1 MKKALSS
8 NRLVS
13 GICQAWRPND
23 EGGAKGER
31 MADEIDIK
39 GYDPIAKI
47 FHWMIVVLLAVQFGV
62 AWTMPEIHRGT
73 QPETLIN
80 LHLSLGSLILILMA
94 LRLAWRLMHPVPLD
108 TDSVPR
114 WQVAA
119 ARATHLALYLLLL
132 VMPVL
137 GWANANSRGWDVTL
151 FGLVPLPAIMPAK
164 SPLGHTLGDVHT
176 LIAYIMLGL
185 LGLHVAGALY
195 HHFKLK

>member
-1 MKKALSS
+1 MTDS
-8 NRLVS
+8 
-13 GICQAWRPND
+13 
-23 EGGAKGER
+23 
-31 MADEIDIK
+31 IDKK

-47 FHWMIVVLLAVQFGV
+47 FHWTIVILLAVQFGV

-80 LHLSLGSLILILMA
+80 LHLALGTLILLLMIA
-94 LRLAWRLMHPVPLD
+94 RLAWRLSHPVPLE
-108 TDSVPR
+108 TGRVPS

-119 ARATHLALYLLLL
+119 ARATHLLLYALLV

-137 GWANANSRGWDVTL
+137 GWANANSRGWDVSL
-151 FGLVPLPAIMPAK
+151 FGLVTLPSIMAAH

-176 LIAYIMLGL
+176 WIAYIVLGL

-195 HHFKLK
+195 HHFRVKDRTLARMLPG

>member
-1 MKKALSS
+1 
-8 NRLVS
+8 
-13 GICQAWRPND
+13 
-23 EGGAKGER
+23 

-47 FHWMIVVLLAVQFGV
+47 FHWAIVVLLAAQFGV

-80 LHLSLGSLILILMA
+80 LHLSLGSLILLLMA
-94 LRLAWRLMHPVPLD
+94 LRLVWRFFHPVPLE
-108 TDSVPR
+108 TGTVPH

-119 ARATHLALYLLLL
+119 ARATHWALYLLLL

-151 FGLVPLPAIMPAK
+151 FHLVPLPAIMAAH
-164 SPLGHTLGDVHT
+164 SPIGHTLGDVHT
-176 LIAYIMLGL
+176 LLAYVALGL

-195 HHFKLK
+195 HHFRLKDRTLARMLPR

>member
-1 MKKALSS
+1 
-8 NRLVS
+8 
-13 GICQAWRPND
+13 
-23 EGGAKGER
+23 

-80 LHLSLGSLILILMA
+80 LHLSLGSLILLIMA
-94 LRLAWRLMHPVPLD
+94 LRLVWRLIHPVPLE
-108 TDSVPR
+108 TGRVPR

-119 ARATHLALYLLLL
+119 ARATHLSLYLLLL

-137 GWANANSRGWDVTL
+137 GWANAN
-151 FGLVPLPAIMPAK
+151 
-164 SPLGHTLGDVHT
+164 
-176 LIAYIMLGL
+176 
-185 LGLHVAGALY
+185 
-195 HHFKLK
+195 

>member
-1 MKKALSS
+1 MAGVFEMGKTMS
-8 NRLVS
+8 
-13 GICQAWRPND
+13 D
-23 EGGAKGER
+23 MTGA
-31 MADEIDIK
+31 K
-39 GYDPIAKI
+39 GYDPIAII
-47 FHWMIVVLLAVQFGV
+47 FHWTIVILLAVQFGV

-94 LRLAWRLMHPVPLD
+94 LRLVWRLSHPVPLE
-108 TDSVPR
+108 TDLAPR

-119 ARATHLALYLLLL
+119 AKAAHLALYLLLL

-151 FGLVPLPAIMPAK
+151 FQLIPLPSIMAAK

-176 LIAYIMLGL
+176 LIAYGALGL
-185 LGLHVAGALY
+185 VALHVAGALY
-195 HHFKLK
+195 HHFKLKDRTLARMLPG